1 VSGVEVHGY
10 AIVSADDRIAD
21 AAGALPDSLRNEADW
36 AYFQAELDRADFMVL
51 GRASHEAAPN
61 VRRRRRIVVSRASA
75 GLEEREDGLWWRPE
89 AVGFAELAARLLPGG
104 GRLAVP
110 GGQGVF
116 DLFLRLG
123 YAAFHLARAE
133 GVTLTGGRG
142 IFAADAPAD
151 ATLRGGGLTPG
162 RKRWLDEAAR
172 VSLMIYRRDAKRSP
186 GAMSGGNPADV
197 G

>member
-1 VSGVEVHGY
+1 LVSGVEIHGY

-21 AAGALPDSLRNEADW
+21 AAGALPESLRNEADW
-36 AYFQAELDRADFMVL
+36 AYFQAELDRADFVVL

-61 VRRRRRIVVSRASA
+61 ARGRRRIVVSRASR

-89 AVGFAELAARLLPGG
+89 AVGFAEVAARLMPSG

-116 DLFLRLG
+116 DLFLGLG

-133 GVTLTGGRG
+133 GARLPGGRG
-142 IFAADAPAD
+142 IFAADATAD
-151 ATLRGGGLTPG
+151 ATLRRAGLAPG
-162 RKRWLDEAAR
+162 RKRWLDEAAL
-172 VSLMIYRRDAKRSP
+172 VSLTVYAP
-186 GAMSGGNPADV
+186 GAGNL
-197 G
+197 